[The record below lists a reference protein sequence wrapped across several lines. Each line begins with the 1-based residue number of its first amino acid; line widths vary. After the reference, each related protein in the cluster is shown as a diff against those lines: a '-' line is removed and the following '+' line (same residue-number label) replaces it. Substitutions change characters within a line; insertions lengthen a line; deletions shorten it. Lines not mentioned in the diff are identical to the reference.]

1 MIEPGAR
8 LANRYRLDEPV
19 SETNGATFWKATDE
33 TLARLVAV
41 WTFADGF
48 PNTSAVIH
56 AARATSRIADSR
68 VTQVFDAD
76 DTAQLPY
83 LVEEWVIGQSLTDLL
98 SNGPLAP
105 EQAAGLIAEAADALA
120 TAHETGLSHQFLTP
134 NKLIWSVGGAVKVTG
149 IGVDAALRGL
159 PLEQA
164 PDTAATDAYGLGR
177 LLYAALTGHWP
188 ESAHDAEHHANKYNL
203 PAAPIADG
211 IVPPRQL
218 RAELPQRLDETAGYA
233 AAPVPEARG
242 ALTAPRAIASALSD
256 APRMAPIPVTQPAA
270 ANAPPSERGTS
281 RASGAFDAAPGR
293 ETRGASRSRNAS
305 APDQSRN
312 TSRSPMLSR
321 VAIAGA
327 ALLVL
332 VGVVTGAWTLGSSM
346 GGDDTDPGRDEAP
359 QPGDGTNGSEDA
371 PGLEVIE
378 LSDAEG
384 FDPLGDGDEHGEN
397 AGKAIDGD
405 PGSRWKT
412 EGYDGPNFGKLKEG
426 VGLLVDLGDPAEVH
440 EATLTLGEA
449 GPADVQLLVGD
460 DPKFEALQQ
469 QAKASGVSG
478 EQDVKLSDPAEG
490 KYVAIW
496 FTSLPQDGDY
506 RGTIN
511 EVELRGKT

>member
-76 DTAQLPY
+76 DTAQPPY

-98 SNGPLAP
+98 SGGPLAP
-105 EQAAGLIAEAADALA
+105 ERAAGLIAEAAEALA

-159 PLEQA
+159 PPEQT
-164 PDTAATDAYGLGR
+164 PDVAAVDAYGLGR
-177 LLYAALTGHWP
+177 LLYASLTGHWP
-188 ESAHDAEHHANKYNL
+188 ESAHAPEHHATKYNL
-203 PAAPIADG
+203 PAAPAADG
-211 IVPPRQL
+211 ILPPRQL
-218 RAELPQRLDETAGYA
+218 RAEVPQRLDEIAGYA
-233 AAPVPEARG
+233 AAPAPEARG
-242 ALTAPRAIASALSD
+242 SLTTPRAIAHALSD

-270 ANAPPSERGTS
+270 ANAPPPERGTS
-281 RASGAFDAAPGR
+281 RTSGAFGAAPGR
-293 ETRGASRSRNAS
+293 ETRGASRGRASS
-305 APDQSRN
+305 APDQSRDA
-312 TSRSPMLSR
+312 SRSPVLAKI
-321 VAIAGA
+321 AIAGA

-332 VGVVTGAWTLGSSM
+332 VGVVTGAWTLGSTM
-346 GGDDTDPGRDEAP
+346 GGDDADPGQNADP
-359 QPGDGTNGSEDA
+359 QPGDGQSGSGDDPE
-371 PGLEVIE
+371 LETIE

-384 FDPLGDGDEHGEN
+384 FDPLGDGDEHSDN

-405 PGSRWKT
+405 PDSRWKT
-412 EGYDGPNFGKLKEG
+412 EGYDGPSFGKLKEG
-426 VGLLVDLGDPAEVH
+426 VGLLVDLGDTAEVH
-440 EATLTLGEA
+440 EATLSLGEA
-449 GPADVQLLVGD
+449 GAADVQLLVGD
-460 DPKFEALQQ
+460 DPEFEALQQ
-469 QAKASGVSG
+469 KAEASGVSG
-478 EQDVKLSDPAEG
+478 EEDVKLSDPAEG
-490 KYVAIW
+490 RYVAIW
-496 FTSLPQDGDY
+496 FTSLPQDGEY